1 MKKKSGKI
9 KIGGNNNSLPS
20 GIPGLDEIL
29 NYGFRKKSSI
39 VVTGESGTGK
49 SIFALQ
55 FIIEGAKNGEPGL
68 YITTEETA
76 DSIEEYAQGLGF
88 GIEDLEKKGLL
99 FILEQRP
106 NRGRLMTIEAPIKFI
121 QQKKIKRV
129 VLDSLTLFEYV
140 YSESINEYRKGV
152 LQFLMDMK
160 DAGITILATSERA
173 HTQIDNVQY
182 KPEDSLFEGI
192 IMLFKIRKAAV
203 FERAITVD
211 KMRGQDHKLGIYPFK
226 IKNHGITI
234 YPEETPFSLVNEEK

>member
-140 YSESINEYRKGV
+140 YSENDCLEV
-152 LQFLMDMK
+152 
-160 DAGITILATSERA
+160 
-173 HTQIDNVQY
+173 
-182 KPEDSLFEGI
+182 
-192 IMLFKIRKAAV
+192 
-203 FERAITVD
+203 
-211 KMRGQDHKLGIYPFK
+211 
-226 IKNHGITI
+226 
-234 YPEETPFSLVNEEK
+234 

>member
-1 MKKKSGKI
+1 MII
-9 KIGGNNNSLPS
+9 KLGPAGSPVKTS
-20 GIPGLDEIL
+20 FDGIKFVKD
-29 NYGFRKKSSI
+29 
-39 VVTGESGTGK
+39 
-49 SIFALQ
+49 
-55 FIIEGAKNGEPGL
+55 
-68 YITTEETA
+68 
-76 DSIEEYAQGLGF
+76 
-88 GIEDLEKKGLL
+88 KGLH
-99 FILEQRP
+99 IMEC
-106 NRGRLMTIEAPIKFI
+106 E
-121 QQKKIKRV
+121 
-129 VLDSLTLFEYV
+129 FEYV

-182 KPEDSLFEGI
+182 KPEDPLFEGI

-226 IKNHGITI
+226 IKNHGITF